1 MTIVLA
7 LIACWFVLV
16 VILGYYLYT
25 RTETFQS
32 MELFSA
38 DKEAARVE
46 SAVCAVRSAIISS
59 IDGNDSFEGT
69 SAYANFKKAFNAH
82 GFKKSSAAGFFPSED
97 FHTKIKAELAS
108 AVGISSSSIKA
119 LLTKLNAFDATM
131 NTEFTATYSED
142 DTAIAAKPCPVI
154 PTITAEKK
162 SEMLSRRAKLVA
174 CALKTAKTETE
185 YSAEMARMGVSDESY
200 VRNIFLFKKLK
211 DIEAAQIGPILE
223 IFLEHELIQSRGS
236 GFRDVESAAEDCQS
250 KSRNSASGASSAPTI
265 KTEPITRV
273 PHQSAEPP
281 PPTIVSELE
290 TTDKNKLYLYFGIG
304 AAAFILFGLLVG
316 FLLSRL
322 GKGAPQPVPQQQAI
336 PLSQPVPQPIQQI
349 QQQPMS
355 N

>member
-119 LLTKLNAFDATM
+119 LLTKLNAFNATM

-236 GFRDVESAAEDCQS
+236 GFRDVESAAQDCQS
-250 KSRNSASGASSAPTI
+250 KSRNSASGPTAPVIKLPTAPKKHIDPTPSVKPAS
-265 KTEPITRV
+265 EP
-273 PHQSAEPP
+273 
-281 PPTIVSELE
+281 E

-322 GKGAPQPVPQQQAI
+322 GKGAPQPAPQQQ
-336 PLSQPVPQPIQQI
+336 PFPQQQPVPQPIQQI
-349 QQQPMS
+349 QPQPMS